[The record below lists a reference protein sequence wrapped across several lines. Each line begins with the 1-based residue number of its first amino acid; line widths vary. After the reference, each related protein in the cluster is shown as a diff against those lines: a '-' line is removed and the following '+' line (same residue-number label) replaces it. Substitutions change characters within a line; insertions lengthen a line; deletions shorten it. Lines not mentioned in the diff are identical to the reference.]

1 MLLFKNMLT
10 ELLKDTDPS
19 EEDLQG
25 LGLYCDKDILKSI
38 DLIADSLHWTRN
50 TLILE
55 SIKHILNLIQVFDNK
70 IIPDFV
76 IQARALQIAGR
87 CNFHLIREPK
97 QTSTESE
104 KMRTGCSVSPIILKK
119 IDAISDSIGY
129 SRNSFISLCLAHT
142 INIVRDE
149 LADPLPNIVKIA
161 RVCASKPIF
170 IPGPVKK
177 RNPTKKVKI

>member
-1 MLLFKNMLT
+1 MSNHLTKNNDFSEE
-10 ELLKDTDPS
+10 ELL
-19 EEDLQG
+19 G
-25 LGLYCDKDILKSI
+25 LGLYCDKEILKSI
-38 DLIADSLHWTRN
+38 DLIANSLHWTRN

-55 SIKHILNLIQVFDNK
+55 SIKHVLNLIQTFNNK
-70 IIPDFV
+70 LIPDFV
-76 IQARALQIAGR
+76 IQARALQIASR

-104 KMRTGCSVSPIILKK
+104 KVRTGCSVSPIILKK

-170 IPGPVKK
+170 TPGSVKK
-177 RNPTKKVKI
+177 LTPTKKVKICDRD